1 MKKIVYFLLFALCLP
16 IGLMAQSVDDDL
28 YFIPSKDKQEKKET
42 PVKKETKKQVTNIYT
57 SPGTTVVVQDRKGRT
72 RDVDEYNRRYD
83 ARDNEFVM
91 DNDTLYIKE
100 KSNPDLDGEWVTGEF
115 NGTEDDYEYAERI
128 IRFRNPRFAISI
140 SSPLYWDV
148 VYGPNSWGT
157 MAGDGIVL
165 TTLGDILRVIG
176 AAGMAATGVAG
187 MAVAIGDIIT
197 TGTVVLAGAG
207 AEVEA
212 VIGQVLPIQTV
223 VLPDK
228 AVTGILPLFVVMV
241 RVPFVPVV
249 LLFGEALQFVQKVV
263 LFVLLVLL
271 IAGELLPGV

>member
-1 MKKIVYFLLFALCLP
+1 MYIPTVCMLMRSRHSVIHSGGIGVMALTA
-16 IGLMAQSVDDDL
+16 GD
-28 YFIPSKDKQEKKET
+28 
-42 PVKKETKKQVTNIYT
+42 
-57 SPGTTVVVQDRKGRT
+57 
-72 RDVDEYNRRYD
+72 
-83 ARDNEFVM
+83 
-91 DNDTLYIKE
+91 
-100 KSNPDLDGEWVTGEF
+100 
-115 NGTEDDYEYAERI
+115 
-128 IRFRNPRFAISI
+128 
-140 SSPLYWDV
+140 
-148 VYGPNSWGT
+148 GT

-165 TTLGDILRVIG
+165 TTLGDITPVIG
-176 AAGMAATGVAG
+176 AAATGVAG

>member
-1 MKKIVYFLLFALCLP
+1 MLMRSRHSVIHFGGIGVMALTA
-16 IGLMAQSVDDDL
+16 GD
-28 YFIPSKDKQEKKET
+28 
-42 PVKKETKKQVTNIYT
+42 
-57 SPGTTVVVQDRKGRT
+57 
-72 RDVDEYNRRYD
+72 
-83 ARDNEFVM
+83 
-91 DNDTLYIKE
+91 
-100 KSNPDLDGEWVTGEF
+100 
-115 NGTEDDYEYAERI
+115 
-128 IRFRNPRFAISI
+128 
-140 SSPLYWDV
+140 
-148 VYGPNSWGT
+148 GT

-165 TTLGDILRVIG
+165 NTLGDITPVIG
-176 AAGMAATGVAG
+176 AAATGVAG
-187 MAVAIGDIIT
+187 MAAVIGDITT

-223 VLPDK
+223 VLLDK

-241 RVPFVPVV
+241 RVPFVPAV

>member
-1 MKKIVYFLLFALCLP
+1 MYIPTVCMLMRSRHSVIHSGGIGVMALTA
-16 IGLMAQSVDDDL
+16 GD
-28 YFIPSKDKQEKKET
+28 
-42 PVKKETKKQVTNIYT
+42 
-57 SPGTTVVVQDRKGRT
+57 
-72 RDVDEYNRRYD
+72 
-83 ARDNEFVM
+83 
-91 DNDTLYIKE
+91 
-100 KSNPDLDGEWVTGEF
+100 
-115 NGTEDDYEYAERI
+115 
-128 IRFRNPRFAISI
+128 
-140 SSPLYWDV
+140 
-148 VYGPNSWGT
+148 GT

-176 AAGMAATGVAG
+176 AAG

>member
-1 MKKIVYFLLFALCLP
+1 MYIPTVCMLMRSRHSVIHSGGIGVMALTA
-16 IGLMAQSVDDDL
+16 GD
-28 YFIPSKDKQEKKET
+28 
-42 PVKKETKKQVTNIYT
+42 
-57 SPGTTVVVQDRKGRT
+57 
-72 RDVDEYNRRYD
+72 
-83 ARDNEFVM
+83 
-91 DNDTLYIKE
+91 
-100 KSNPDLDGEWVTGEF
+100 
-115 NGTEDDYEYAERI
+115 
-128 IRFRNPRFAISI
+128 
-140 SSPLYWDV
+140 
-148 VYGPNSWGT
+148 GT

-187 MAVAIGDIIT
+187 MAAVIGDITT

-223 VLPDK
+223 VLLDK

-241 RVPFVPVV
+241 RVQFVPVV

>member
-1 MKKIVYFLLFALCLP
+1 MYIPTVCMLMRSRHSVIHSGGIGVMALTA
-16 IGLMAQSVDDDL
+16 GD
-28 YFIPSKDKQEKKET
+28 
-42 PVKKETKKQVTNIYT
+42 
-57 SPGTTVVVQDRKGRT
+57 
-72 RDVDEYNRRYD
+72 
-83 ARDNEFVM
+83 
-91 DNDTLYIKE
+91 
-100 KSNPDLDGEWVTGEF
+100 
-115 NGTEDDYEYAERI
+115 
-128 IRFRNPRFAISI
+128 
-140 SSPLYWDV
+140 
-148 VYGPNSWGT
+148 GT

-165 TTLGDILRVIG
+165 TTLGDITPVIG
-176 AAGMAATGVAG
+176 AAATGVAG
-187 MAVAIGDIIT
+187 MAVDIGDIIT

>member
-1 MKKIVYFLLFALCLP
+1 MYIPTVCMLMRSRHSVIHSGGIGVMALTA
-16 IGLMAQSVDDDL
+16 GD
-28 YFIPSKDKQEKKET
+28 
-42 PVKKETKKQVTNIYT
+42 
-57 SPGTTVVVQDRKGRT
+57 
-72 RDVDEYNRRYD
+72 
-83 ARDNEFVM
+83 
-91 DNDTLYIKE
+91 
-100 KSNPDLDGEWVTGEF
+100 
-115 NGTEDDYEYAERI
+115 
-128 IRFRNPRFAISI
+128 
-140 SSPLYWDV
+140 
-148 VYGPNSWGT
+148 GT

-165 TTLGDILRVIG
+165 TTLGDILRVI
-176 AAGMAATGVAG
+176 GVAG

>member
-1 MKKIVYFLLFALCLP
+1 MHSLHSVIRYGG
-16 IGLMAQSVDDDL
+16 IGDI
-28 YFIPSKDKQEKKET
+28 IPM
-42 PVKKETKKQVTNIYT
+42 V
-57 SPGTTVVVQDRKGRT
+57 
-72 RDVDEYNRRYD
+72 
-83 ARDNEFVM
+83 
-91 DNDTLYIKE
+91 
-100 KSNPDLDGEWVTGEF
+100 PDG
-115 NGTEDDYEYAERI
+115 
-128 IRFRNPRFAISI
+128 
-140 SSPLYWDV
+140 
-148 VYGPNSWGT
+148 
-157 MAGDGIVL
+157 AGDGHVL
-165 TTLGDILRVIG
+165 TMDGVVTIPV
-176 AAGMAATGVAG
+176 TGVAG
-187 MAVAIGDIIT
+187 MAAVIGDITT

-223 VLPDK
+223 VLLDK

>member
-1 MKKIVYFLLFALCLP
+1 MALTA
-16 IGLMAQSVDDDL
+16 GD
-28 YFIPSKDKQEKKET
+28 
-42 PVKKETKKQVTNIYT
+42 
-57 SPGTTVVVQDRKGRT
+57 
-72 RDVDEYNRRYD
+72 
-83 ARDNEFVM
+83 
-91 DNDTLYIKE
+91 
-100 KSNPDLDGEWVTGEF
+100 
-115 NGTEDDYEYAERI
+115 
-128 IRFRNPRFAISI
+128 
-140 SSPLYWDV
+140 
-148 VYGPNSWGT
+148 GT

-212 VIGQVLPIQTV
+212 VVGQVLPIPIV

-228 AVTGILPLFVVMV
+228 AVTGILLLFVVMV
-241 RVPFVPVV
+241 QVPFVPVA

-271 IAGELLPGV
+271 IVGELLPDV